1 MKYKIEIPTTL
12 DDITLAQFKEYSLM
26 ISRETEEDLTFKKQV
41 INLFCTGDTEKIE
54 FFKKKQIDSIF
65 ADFTAM
71 LESERNSFEKIVTIE
86 GKEYG
91 FIPNLKDLSIGE
103 FSDIETLM
111 KDGVFE
117 NIEKVLA
124 VLYRPVCRKDKDFVN
139 KIRRFF
145 GFKAL
150 KSKLYNIA
158 DYDGLNDRDVLFLNK
173 FPVKNFH
180 GTMVFFLI
188 IAKELLMHTHQYL
201 KENQTEA
208 KSSKPPQA

>member
-1 MKYKIEIPTTL
+1 MKYKIEIPTSL

-65 ADFTAM
+65 ADFNEM
-71 LESERNSFEKIVTIE
+71 LESERNIFEKIISID
-86 GKEYG
+86 GKDYG

-124 VLYRPVCRKDKDFVN
+124 VLYRPVIN
-139 KIRRFF
+139 KV
-145 GFKAL
+145 KH
-150 KSKLYNIA
+150 LYNIA
-158 DYDGLNDRDVLFLNK
+158 DYDGLNDRDKLFLNK

-180 GTMVFFLI
+180 GTMVFF
-188 IAKELLMHTHQYL
+188 
-201 KENQTEA
+201 
-208 KSSKPPQA
+208 

>member
-1 MKYKIEIPTTL
+1 MKYKIEIPTSL

-65 ADFTAM
+65 ADFNEM
-71 LESERNSFEKIVTIE
+71 LESERNIFEKIISID

-124 VLYRPVCRKDKDFVN
+124 VLYRPVIN
-139 KIRRFF
+139 KV
-145 GFKAL
+145 KH
-150 KSKLYNIA
+150 LYNIA
-158 DYDGLNDRDVLFLNK
+158 DYDGLNDRDKLFLNK

-188 IAKELLMHTHQYL
+188 IAKELLMHTHQFL
-201 KENQTEA
+201 KENQQTES
-208 KSSKPPQA
+208 KSSKHPQA

>member
-1 MKYKIEIPTTL
+1 MKYKIEIPTSL

-65 ADFTAM
+65 ADFNEM
-71 LESERNSFEKIVTIE
+71 LESERNIFEKIISID

-124 VLYRPVCRKDKDFVN
+124 VLFRPVIN
-139 KIRRFF
+139 KV
-145 GFKAL
+145 KH
-150 KSKLYNIA
+150 LYNIA
-158 DYDGLNDRDVLFLNK
+158 DYDGLNDRDKLFLNK

-188 IAKELLMHTHQYL
+188 IAKELLMHTHQFL
-201 KENQTEA
+201 KENQQMEN
-208 KSSKPPQA
+208 KSSKHPQA

>member
-1 MKYKIEIPTTL
+1 MKYKIEIPTSL

-65 ADFTAM
+65 ADFNEM
-71 LESERNSFEKIVTIE
+71 LESERNIFEKIVTID
-86 GKEYG
+86 GKDYG

-124 VLYRPVCRKDKDFVN
+124 VLYRPVIN
-139 KIRRFF
+139 KV
-145 GFKAL
+145 KH
-150 KSKLYNIA
+150 LYNIA
-158 DYDGLNDRDVLFLNK
+158 DYDGLNDRDKLFLNK

-188 IAKELLMHTHQYL
+188 IAKELLMHTHQFL
-201 KENQTEA
+201 KENQQMEN
-208 KSSKPPQA
+208 KSSKHPQA

>member
-1 MKYKIEIPTTL
+1 MKYKIEIPTSL

-65 ADFTAM
+65 ADFNEM
-71 LESERNSFEKIVTIE
+71 LESERNIFEKIISID
-86 GKEYG
+86 GKDYG

-124 VLYRPVCRKDKDFVN
+124 VLYRPVIN
-139 KIRRFF
+139 KV
-145 GFKAL
+145 KP
-150 KSKLYNIA
+150 LYNIA
-158 DYDGLNDRDVLFLNK
+158 DYDGLNDRDKLFLNK

-188 IAKELLMHTHQYL
+188 IAKELLMHTHQFL
-201 KENQTEA
+201 KENQQTES
-208 KSSKPPQA
+208 KSSKPPRA

>member
-1 MKYKIEIPTTL
+1 MKYKIEIPTSL

-65 ADFTAM
+65 ADFNEM
-71 LESERNSFEKIVTIE
+71 LESERNIFEKIISID

-124 VLYRPVCRKDKDFVN
+124 VLYRPVIN
-139 KIRRFF
+139 KV
-145 GFKAL
+145 KH
-150 KSKLYNIA
+150 LYNIA
-158 DYDGLNDRDVLFLNK
+158 DYDGLNDRDKLFLNK

-188 IAKELLMHTHQYL
+188 IAKELLMHTHQFL
-201 KENQTEA
+201 KENQQMEN
-208 KSSKPPQA
+208 KISKPPQA

>member
-1 MKYKIEIPTTL
+1 MKYKIEIPTSL

-26 ISRETEEDLTFKKQV
+26 ISKETEEDLTFKKQV

-65 ADFTAM
+65 ADFNAM
-71 LESERNSFEKIVTIE
+71 LESERNIFEKIISID

-124 VLYRPVCRKDKDFVN
+124 VLYRPVIN
-139 KIRRFF
+139 KV
-145 GFKAL
+145 KH
-150 KSKLYNIA
+150 LYNIA
-158 DYDGLNDRDVLFLNK
+158 DYDGLNDRDKLFLNK

-188 IAKELLMHTHQYL
+188 IAKELLMHTHQFL
-201 KENQTEA
+201 KENQQMEN
-208 KSSKPPQA
+208 KSSKPLQA

>member
-1 MKYKIEIPTTL
+1 MKYKIEIPTSL

-65 ADFTAM
+65 ADFNAM
-71 LESERNSFEKIVTIE
+71 LESERNIFEKIISID
-86 GKEYG
+86 GKDYG

-124 VLYRPVCRKDKDFVN
+124 VLYRPVIN
-139 KIRRFF
+139 KV
-145 GFKAL
+145 KH
-150 KSKLYNIA
+150 LYNIA
-158 DYDGLNDRDVLFLNK
+158 DYDGLNDRDKLFLNK

-188 IAKELLMHTHQYL
+188 IAKELLMHTHQFL
-201 KENQTEA
+201 KENQQMEN

>member
-1 MKYKIEIPTTL
+1 MKYKIEIPTSL

-65 ADFTAM
+65 ADFNEM
-71 LESERNSFEKIVTIE
+71 LESERNIFEKIVTID
-86 GKEYG
+86 GKDYG

-124 VLYRPVCRKDKDFVN
+124 VLYRPVIN
-139 KIRRFF
+139 KV
-145 GFKAL
+145 KH
-150 KSKLYNIA
+150 LYNIA
-158 DYDGLNDRDVLFLNK
+158 DYDGLNDRDKLFLNK

-188 IAKELLMHTHQYL
+188 IAKELLMHTHQFL
-201 KENQTEA
+201 KENQQMEN

>member
-1 MKYKIEIPTTL
+1 MKYKIEIPTSL

-65 ADFTAM
+65 ADFNEM
-71 LESERNSFEKIVTIE
+71 LESERNIFEKIISID

-124 VLYRPVCRKDKDFVN
+124 VLFRPVIN
-139 KIRRFF
+139 KV
-145 GFKAL
+145 KH
-150 KSKLYNIA
+150 LYNIA
-158 DYDGLNDRDVLFLNK
+158 DYDGLNDRDKLFLNK

-188 IAKELLMHTHQYL
+188 IAKELLMHTHQFL
-201 KENQTEA
+201 KENQQTEN
-208 KSSKPPQA
+208 KSSKPPLA

>member
-1 MKYKIEIPTTL
+1 MKYKIEIPTSL

-65 ADFTAM
+65 ADFNEM
-71 LESERNSFEKIVTIE
+71 LESERNIFEKIISID
-86 GKEYG
+86 GKDYG

-124 VLYRPVCRKDKDFVN
+124 VLYRPVIN
-139 KIRRFF
+139 KV
-145 GFKAL
+145 KH
-150 KSKLYNIA
+150 LYNIA
-158 DYDGLNDRDVLFLNK
+158 DYDGLNDRDKLFLNK

-188 IAKELLMHTHQYL
+188 IAKELLMHTRQFL
-201 KENQTEA
+201 KENQQMEN
-208 KSSKPPQA
+208 KISKPPQA

>member
-124 VLYRPVCRKDKDFVN
+124 VLYRPVIN
-139 KIRRFF
+139 KV
-145 GFKAL
+145 KH
-150 KSKLYNIA
+150 LYNIA

-208 KSSKPPQA
+208 KSSKPPRA

>member
-1 MKYKIEIPTTL
+1 MKYKIEIPTSL

-65 ADFTAM
+65 ADFNEM
-71 LESERNSFEKIVTIE
+71 LESERNIFEKIISID

-124 VLYRPVCRKDKDFVN
+124 VLYRPVIN
-139 KIRRFF
+139 KV
-145 GFKAL
+145 KH
-150 KSKLYNIA
+150 LYNIA
-158 DYDGLNDRDVLFLNK
+158 DYDGLNDRDKLFLNK

-188 IAKELLMHTHQYL
+188 IAKELLMHTHQFL
-201 KENQTEA
+201 KENQQMEN
-208 KSSKPPQA
+208 KSSKHPQA

>member
-1 MKYKIEIPTTL
+1 MKYKIEIPTSL

-65 ADFTAM
+65 ADFNEM
-71 LESERNSFEKIVTIE
+71 LESERNIFEKIISID
-86 GKEYG
+86 GKDYG

-124 VLYRPVCRKDKDFVN
+124 VLYRPVIN
-139 KIRRFF
+139 KV
-145 GFKAL
+145 KH
-150 KSKLYNIA
+150 LYNIA
-158 DYDGLNDRDVLFLNK
+158 DYDGLNDRDKLFLNK

-188 IAKELLMHTHQYL
+188 IAKELLTHTHQFL
-201 KENQTEA
+201 KENQEMEN
-208 KSSKPPQA
+208 KISKPPQA

>member
-1 MKYKIEIPTTL
+1 MKYKIEIPTSL

-65 ADFTAM
+65 ADFNEM
-71 LESERNSFEKIVTIE
+71 LESERNIFEKIISID

-124 VLYRPVCRKDKDFVN
+124 VLYRPVIN
-139 KIRRFF
+139 KV
-145 GFKAL
+145 KH
-150 KSKLYNIA
+150 LYNIA
-158 DYDGLNDRDVLFLNK
+158 DYDGLNDRDKLFLNK

-188 IAKELLMHTHQYL
+188 IAKELLMHTQQFL
-201 KENQTEA
+201 KENQQTEN
-208 KSSKPPQA
+208 KSFKPPQA

>member
-1 MKYKIEIPTTL
+1 MKYKIEIPTSL

-65 ADFTAM
+65 ADFNEM
-71 LESERNSFEKIVTIE
+71 LESERNIFEKIISID

-124 VLYRPVCRKDKDFVN
+124 VLYRPVIN
-139 KIRRFF
+139 KV
-145 GFKAL
+145 KH
-150 KSKLYNIA
+150 LYNIA
-158 DYDGLNDRDVLFLNK
+158 DYDGLNDRDKLFLNK

-188 IAKELLMHTHQYL
+188 IAKELLMHTHQFL
-201 KENQTEA
+201 KENQQMEN
-208 KSSKPPQA
+208 KSFKPPQA

>member
-1 MKYKIEIPTTL
+1 MKYKIEIPTSL

-65 ADFTAM
+65 ADFNEM
-71 LESERNSFEKIVTIE
+71 LESERNIFEKIISID

-124 VLYRPVCRKDKDFVN
+124 VLFRPVIN
-139 KIRRFF
+139 KV
-145 GFKAL
+145 KH
-150 KSKLYNIA
+150 LYNIA
-158 DYDGLNDRDVLFLNK
+158 DYDGLNDRDKLFLNK

-188 IAKELLMHTHQYL
+188 IAKELLMHTHQFL
-201 KENQTEA
+201 KENQQMEN
-208 KSSKPPQA
+208 KSFKPPQA

>member
-12 DDITLAQFKEYSLM
+12 DDITLDQFKEYSLM

-124 VLYRPVCRKDKDFVN
+124 VLYRPVIN
-139 KIRRFF
+139 KV
-145 GFKAL
+145 KH
-150 KSKLYNIA
+150 LYNIA

-188 IAKELLMHTHQYL
+188 IAKELLTHTHQYL

>member
-1 MKYKIEIPTTL
+1 MKYKIEIPTSL

-65 ADFTAM
+65 ADFNEM
-71 LESERNSFEKIVTIE
+71 LESERNIFEKIISID
-86 GKEYG
+86 GKDYG

-124 VLYRPVCRKDKDFVN
+124 VLYRPVIN
-139 KIRRFF
+139 KV
-145 GFKAL
+145 KP
-150 KSKLYNIA
+150 LYNIA
-158 DYDGLNDRDVLFLNK
+158 DYDGLNDRDKLFLNK

-188 IAKELLMHTHQYL
+188 IAKELLMHTHQFL
-201 KENQTEA
+201 KENQQMEN
-208 KSSKPPQA
+208 KSSKPPRA

>member
-12 DDITLAQFKEYSLM
+12 DDITLDQFKEYSLM

-124 VLYRPVCRKDKDFVN
+124 VLYRPVIN
-139 KIRRFF
+139 KV
-145 GFKAL
+145 KH
-150 KSKLYNIA
+150 LYNIA

-208 KSSKPPQA
+208 KSSKPPRA

>member
-1 MKYKIEIPTTL
+1 MKYKIEIPTSL

-65 ADFTAM
+65 ADFNEM
-71 LESERNSFEKIVTIE
+71 LESERNIFEKIISID

-124 VLYRPVCRKDKDFVN
+124 VLYRPVIN
-139 KIRRFF
+139 KV
-145 GFKAL
+145 KH
-150 KSKLYNIA
+150 LYNIA
-158 DYDGLNDRDVLFLNK
+158 DYDGLNDRDKLFLNK

-188 IAKELLMHTHQYL
+188 IAKELLMHTHQFL
-201 KENQTEA
+201 KENQQTEN
-208 KSSKPPQA
+208 KSSKHPQA